1 MENDWNQKKETF
13 PVTDVRELTGNFLP
27 MILHRAQQVNL
38 HNGICIVQS
47 FEPKPLYSALRDLG
61 FEHDVEKV
69 SEHEYRAY
77 LQDGAEKRHLQKRR

>member
-1 MENDWNQKKETF
+1 LEQKKETF

-47 FEPKPLYSALRDLG
+47 FEPKPLYSALRDWASSMMWKKFRSTNTG
-61 FEHDVEKV
+61 PTFTGR
-69 SEHEYRAY
+69 S
-77 LQDGAEKRHLQKRR
+77 